1 MCGCG
6 KYLLLLFIIF
16 VYLQLKF
23 RWVRD
28 EKNIPKWSLSVY
40 EKNKNIEKGQS
51 VKLKFDNYTI
61 LDGKPFSEM
70 NINKTQIII
79 KDTNY
84 VKLIL
89 YLHISGP
96 SLSFHSLHV
105 DGNSY
110 YCQLNMMGKGS
121 IHTTLLDRK
130 MHLDIIDAVYQYDSN
145 ELHRSDKTSTITY
158 KAFLSNGFV

>member
-16 VYLQLKF
+16 VYLQIRF

-28 EKNIPKWSLSVY
+28 EKNIPKWSLNVY
-40 EKNKNIEKGQS
+40 DTNKNIEKGQS

-70 NINKTQIII
+70 NINHTQIII
-79 KDTNY
+79 KDMNY

-89 YLHISGP
+89 YVHISGP
-96 SLSFHSLHV
+96 SLSFHSLHIG
-105 DGNSY
+105 DNSY

-130 MHLDIIDAVYQYDSN
+130 NHLDTIYAVYQYDSN
-145 ELHRSDKTSTITY
+145 ELHRSDKRSSIRY